1 MGNSFFKPYA
11 NSIGKLAIN
20 AGYMNHNEILV
31 FGSGV
36 DGRPIDF

>member
-11 NSIGKLAIN
+11 NRIGELAID
-20 AGYMNHNEILV
+20 AGYMNHNEMLV

-36 DGRPIDF
+36 DGRPINF